1 MIKQYK
7 VGGHSYRIHFIDNI
21 NNDSLLQSSKPFET
35 ELDDNEPLLFEMFVD
50 DAFRPAEH
58 GEEIGNFDSG
68 GNSNW
73 VFVRKDGSY
82 EIRISD
88 VRKRQCCLMDA
99 SPDFKTVKI
108 ALNGNK
114 AMRVFGIGNALMMTY
129 AFAAADQDTV
139 LIHASVV
146 REKGYAYPFLGVSG
160 TGKSTHT
167 SNWLK
172 YIPGTDL
179 MNDDNPVI
187 RIIENKAVLFGSPW
201 SGKTPCYRNIQAPIG
216 AITQLKQAPH
226 NLIRRETVI
235 EAFASI
241 LPSCSIMKWDKRIYS
256 GICDTVKLIIE
267 TVPTYYLENL
277 PNEEAVVLSYN
288 TIRVKSPSFDVTE

>member
-7 VGGHSYRIHFIDNI
+7 VGGHYFRIHFLDNI
-21 NNDSLLQSSKPFET
+21 NDDKLLESSKSFET
-35 ELDDNEPLLFEMFVD
+35 NVDDNVPLLFQLYVD
-50 DAFRPAEH
+50 DTFRPEEH
-58 GEEIGNFDSG
+58 GEEIGDFDSG

-88 VRKRQCCLMDA
+88 YRKRQCCLMEA
-99 SPDFKTVKI
+99 KNDFSIVTI
-108 ALNGNK
+108 ALNGDMVMRKFGLNN
-114 AMRVFGIGNALMMTY
+114 AMMMTY
-129 AFAAADQDTV
+129 AFAAADKNTV

-146 REKGYAYPFLGVSG
+146 RYDGYAYPFLGVSG

-167 SNWLK
+167 GNWLK
-172 YIPGTDL
+172 FIKGTDL

-187 RIIENKAVLFGSPW
+187 RVIDGTPLLFGSPW

-216 AITQLKQAPH
+216 AITQLKQAPY
-226 NLIRRETVI
+226 NLIRRETVV

-256 GICDTVKLIIE
+256 GICDTVKLLIE
-267 TVPTYYLENL
+267 NVPAFLLENL
-277 PNEEAVVLSYN
+277 PNEEAVQLSFK
-288 TIRVKSPSFDVTE
+288 TICVKK

>member
-7 VGGHSYRIHFIDNI
+7 VGGHYFRIHFLDNI
-21 NNDSLLQSSKPFET
+21 NDDRLLESSKPFET
-35 ELDDNEPLLFEMFVD
+35 IVDDNVDLLFQLYVD
-50 DAFRPAEH
+50 DSYRPEEH
-58 GEEIGNFDSG
+58 GEEIGDFDSG

-73 VFVRKDGSY
+73 VFVRNDGSY

-88 VRKRQCCLMDA
+88 YHKRQCCLMDA
-99 SPDFKTVKI
+99 KDDFSKVTI
-108 ALNGNK
+108 ALNGDFV
-114 AMRVFGIGNALMMTY
+114 MRKFGINNALMMTY
-129 AFAAADQDTV
+129 AFASADKDTV

-146 REKGYAYPFLGVSG
+146 RYNGYAYPFLGVSG

-172 YIPGTDL
+172 FIPNTDL

-187 RIIENKAVLFGSPW
+187 RIVDRIPVLFGSPW
-201 SGKTPCYRNIQAPIG
+201 SGKTPCYRNIHAPIG

-226 NLIRRETVI
+226 NFIRRETVV

-256 GICDTVKLIIE
+256 GICDTVKYLIE
-267 TVPTYYLENL
+267 NTPTYLLENL
-277 PNEEAVVLSYN
+277 PDEDAVHLSFN
-288 TIRVKSPSFDVTE
+288 TISVSVKQ

>member
-7 VGGHSYRIHFIDNI
+7 VGGHYFRIHFLDNI
-21 NNDSLLQSSKPFET
+21 NDDKLLESSKPFET
-35 ELDDNEPLLFEMFVD
+35 NVDDNVPLLFQLYVD
-50 DAFRPAEH
+50 DTFRPEEH
-58 GEEIGNFDSG
+58 GEEIGDFDSG

-88 VRKRQCCLMDA
+88 YRKRQCCLMEA
-99 SPDFKTVKI
+99 KNEFSIVTI
-108 ALNGNK
+108 ALNGDMVMRKFGLNN
-114 AMRVFGIGNALMMTY
+114 AMMMTY
-129 AFAAADQDTV
+129 AFAAADKNTV

-146 REKGYAYPFLGVSG
+146 RYDGYAYPFLGVSG

-167 SNWLK
+167 GNWLK
-172 YIPGTDL
+172 FIKGTDL

-187 RIIENKAVLFGSPW
+187 RVIDGTPLLFGSPW

-216 AITQLKQAPH
+216 AITQLKQAPY
-226 NLIRRETVI
+226 NLIRRETVV

-256 GICDTVKLIIE
+256 GICDTVKLLIE
-267 TVPTYYLENL
+267 NVPAFLLENL
-277 PNEEAVVLSYN
+277 PNEEAVQLSFK
-288 TIRVKSPSFDVTE
+288 TICVKK

>member
-1 MIKQYK
+1 MVRQYK
-7 VGGHSYRIHFIDNI
+7 VGGHDFRIHFLDNI
-21 NNDSLLQSSKPFET
+21 NDERLVQSCEPFGVPVDDAEVVF
-35 ELDDNEPLLFEMFVD
+35 ELFVD
-50 DAFRPAEH
+50 DAFRPVEH
-58 GEEIGNFDSG
+58 GEEIGQFDSG
-68 GNSNW
+68 GNNNG

-82 EIRISD
+82 EIRMSNIQ
-88 VRKRQCCLMDA
+88 KQQCCLMDA
-99 SPDFKTVKI
+99 DHDFKKVRI
-108 ALNGNK
+108 ALNGNFY
-114 AMRVFGIGNALMMTY
+114 MRKFGIGNALMMSY
-129 AFAAADQDTV
+129 AFATADKDTV

-146 REKGYAYPFLGVSG
+146 RENGYAYPFLGVSG

-187 RIIENKAVLFGSPW
+187 RVVDGIATLYGSPW

-216 AITQLKQAPH
+216 AITQLKQAPY
-226 NLIRRETVI
+226 NKIRRETVV

-256 GICDTVKLIIE
+256 GICDTVKTLIE
-267 TVPTYYLENL
+267 TVPTYFLENL
-277 PNEEAVVLSYN
+277 PDEEAVQLSFN
-288 TIRVKSPSFDVTE
+288 TIRVKQ

>member
-7 VGGHSYRIHFIDNI
+7 VGGHYFRIHFLDNI
-21 NNDSLLQSSKPFET
+21 NDDKLLESSKPFET
-35 ELDDNEPLLFEMFVD
+35 NVDDNVPLLFQLYVD
-50 DAFRPAEH
+50 DTFRPEEH
-58 GEEIGNFDSG
+58 GEEIGDFDSG

-88 VRKRQCCLMDA
+88 YRKRQCCLMEA
-99 SPDFKTVKI
+99 KNDFSIVTI
-108 ALNGNK
+108 ALNGDMVMRKFGLNN
-114 AMRVFGIGNALMMTY
+114 AMMMTY
-129 AFAAADQDTV
+129 AFAAADKNTV

-146 REKGYAYPFLGVSG
+146 RYDGYAYPFLGVSG

-167 SNWLK
+167 GNWLK
-172 YIPGTDL
+172 FIKGTDL

-187 RIIENKAVLFGSPW
+187 RVIDGTPLLFGSPW

-216 AITQLKQAPH
+216 AITQLKQAPY
-226 NLIRRETVI
+226 NLIRRETVV

-256 GICDTVKLIIE
+256 GICDTVKLLIE
-267 TVPTYYLENL
+267 NVPAFLLENL
-277 PNEEAVVLSYN
+277 PNEEAVQLSFK
-288 TIRVKSPSFDVTE
+288 TICVKK

>member
-1 MIKQYK
+1 M
-7 VGGHSYRIHFIDNI
+7 
-21 NNDSLLQSSKPFET
+21 LQSSKPFET
-35 ELDDNEPLLFEMFVD
+35 ELDDSEPLVFEMFVD
-50 DAFRPAEH
+50 DAFRPDEH
-58 GEEIGNFDSG
+58 GKEIGDFDSG
-68 GNSNW
+68 GNHNW
-73 VFVRKDGSY
+73 VFQRNDGSY

-88 VRKRQCCLMDA
+88 VRQRQCCLLDA
-99 SPDFKTVKI
+99 KQDFSMVRV

-114 AMRVFGIGNALMMTY
+114 AMRTFGLGNALMMTY
-129 AFAAADQDTV
+129 AFAVADMKTV

-146 REKGYAYPFLGVSG
+146 RENGYAYPFLGVSG

-172 YIPGTDL
+172 FIPNTDL

-187 RIIENKAVLFGSPW
+187 RVLDGVPVLFGSPW

-226 NLIRRETVI
+226 NMIRRETVV

-256 GICDTVKLIIE
+256 GICDTVKEIIE
-267 TVPTYYLENL
+267 KVPTYYLENL
-277 PNEEAVVLSYN
+277 PNEEAVKLSYN
-288 TIRVKSPSFDVTE
+288 TIRVNNS